1 MHVYMTALK
10 PCRFRPGHRGGT
22 PLVLYD
28 IFLLVHMQAASLCE
42 VLLAISGC
50 TDELRRRPTDEDSFS
65 TPVTS
70 LFAWCLSGRVSAC
83 A

>member
-10 PCRFRPGHRGGT
+10 PCRFRPGHHGRM

-28 IFLLVHMQAASLCE
+28 VLQAAPLYEREREREIYLGSAAE
-42 VLLAISGC
+42 Q
-50 TDELRRRPTDEDSFS
+50 TNYDDEQLTKTASARRSR
-65 TPVTS
+65 
-70 LFAWCLSGRVSAC
+70 ACLPC